1 MGLHPP
7 ARKSKLISVKTTRRE
22 LILTTAS
29 LSTLN
34 SAAAGKQ
41 VLLFI
46 GAYTSDKN
54 KGITTARL
62 DLASGEL
69 SEMKLGAETPN
80 PTFLELHPS
89 GKYLYAIN
97 EIANYE
103 GQRAG
108 SICAYSISRGRGELT
123 LLNRLTTTGPGPC
136 HVGLDR
142 SGKMAMIANYGG
154 GSVASYAIEGDGK
167 LRGPVSFFQHE
178 GSGPNQRRQAGP
190 HAHSFNAAPGNKFA
204 VACDLGTDEVRIYA
218 IDPNTGTLKPH
229 GAAKAAPGSGPRHF
243 AFHPNGRYGYAVNEL
258 ASTVTVY
265 TWDAKAGSLS
275 DVQSISTLPED
286 FKGQTTTAEVRVH
299 PTGRFLYASN
309 RGHDSIAVFSV
320 DPNSGRLSAVERVSV
335 QGRTPRNFHI
345 EASGRWLIAANQQTD
360 NLIVFEID
368 LATGRLRTTGKGMT
382 VGAPV
387 CLRTLG

>member
-1 MGLHPP
+1 M
-7 ARKSKLISVKTTRRE
+7 SVIMTRRE
-22 LILTTAS
+22 FALTTAS
-29 LSTLN
+29 MSSLN
-34 SAAAGKQ
+34 ASAAGKK
-41 VLLFI
+41 VWLFI

-54 KGITTARL
+54 KGITAARF
-62 DLASGEL
+62 DLSTGDL
-69 SEMKLGAETPN
+69 SEMKLAAETPN

-89 GKYLYAIN
+89 GKYLYAVN
-97 EIANYE
+97 EISNYE

-108 SICAYSISRGRGELT
+108 SICAFSINRARAELT

-154 GSVASYAIEGDGK
+154 GSVASYAIESDGRLK
-167 LRGPVSFFQHE
+167 GPVSFFQHE
-178 GSGPNQRRQAGP
+178 GSGPNQKRQAGP

-204 VACDLGTDEVRIYA
+204 VACDLGTDEVKIYA
-218 IDPNTGTLKPH
+218 IDPKTGSMKPH
-229 GAAKAAPGSGPRHF
+229 GAAKVTPGSGPRHF
-243 AFHPNGRYGYAVNEL
+243 AFHPNGRYGYSVNEL
-258 ASTVTVY
+258 ASTVTVF

-275 DVQSISTLPED
+275 DVQTISTLPED
-286 FKGQTTTAEVRVH
+286 FKGNTTTAEIRVH

-320 DPNSGRLSAVERVSV
+320 DANSGRLSAVERISV

-345 EASGRWLIAANQQTD
+345 EPTGRWLIAANQQTD